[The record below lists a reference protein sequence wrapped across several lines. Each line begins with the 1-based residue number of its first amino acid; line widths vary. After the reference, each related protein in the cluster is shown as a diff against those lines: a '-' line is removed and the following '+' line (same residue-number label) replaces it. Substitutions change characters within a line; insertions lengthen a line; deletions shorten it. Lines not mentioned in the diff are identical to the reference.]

1 MPLIMTSH
9 YRQHSRK
16 CSLDSAF
23 YLVSVLWV
31 LTFLRFFSLSGKCT
45 YGYKKK
51 SKKVSVLYADFLR
64 FLFSLSGD
72 LAATPR
78 HTFSKSAFW
87 SAFV

>member
-1 MPLIMTSH
+1 MGADFFEIFFLC
-9 YRQHSRK
+9 Q
-16 CSLDSAF
+16 
-23 YLVSVLWV
+23 VSVLM
-31 LTFLRFFSLSGKCT
+31 GI
-45 YGYKKK
+45 KKK